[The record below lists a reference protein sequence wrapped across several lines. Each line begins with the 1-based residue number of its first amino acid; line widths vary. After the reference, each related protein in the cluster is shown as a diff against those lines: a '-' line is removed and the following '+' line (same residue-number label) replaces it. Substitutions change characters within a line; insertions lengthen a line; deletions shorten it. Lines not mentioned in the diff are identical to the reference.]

1 VTVSVRVLSTE
12 DRADLENTA
21 EISRD
26 SLLFSQL
33 GALCEES
40 PAAEVV
46 DREDSSAT
54 LCGSRLKLR
63 CVDLDKA
70 ILFEGVSEDSG
81 DH

>member
-1 VTVSVRVLSTE
+1 MTVSVGVLSTE
-12 DRADLENTA
+12 NRADLENTA

-26 SLLFSQL
+26 GLLLSQL

-46 DREDSSAT
+46 HREYSST
-54 LCGSRLKLR
+54 TFCGSGLELG

-70 ILFEGVSEDSG
+70 ILLEGVSEDSR